1 MVRMTF
7 AVAALLA
14 CIPTG
19 SIAAEFLTEPGIQ
32 AQLEAIQVQ
41 AIQLQSAHRNPPA
54 PAARTPITQYPVR
67 GFDVSHYQEAID
79 WSKVETEGYSFVF
92 IKATEGDGYVDDHFL
107 TNWRGA
113 TAAGLAKGAYHFYNF
128 CAKGADQA
136 DNFLK
141 TVPVEAGAM
150 PPTIDIEASA
160 SCRTLPAKPAFRKEL
175 ADFLDKVEAAYG
187 KMPILYVNTSIYADY
202 FEGDNLKYPIW
213 FAYPHS
219 TPAPKLPD
227 GKNWTFWQYAFHG
240 SVGGISGEVDL
251 DAFNG
256 SKKQF
261 AAWIKRGG
269 DSFGTLA
276 IPQ

>member
-1 MVRMTF
+1 M
-7 AVAALLA
+7 A
-14 CIPTG
+14 G
-19 SIAAEFLTEPGIQ
+19 EFLSEPGIQ
-32 AQLEAIQVQ
+32 SQLEAIH
-41 AIQLQSAHRNPPA
+41 AGTLGLQSAVGHPTALSPK
-54 PAARTPITQYPVR
+54 TPFTNYPVR
-67 GFDVSHYQEAID
+67 GFDVSHYQNAIQ

-136 DNFLK
+136 ENFLK
-141 TVPVEAGAM
+141 TVPVEADAM
-150 PPTIDIEASA
+150 PPTIDIEASP
-160 SCRTLPAKPAFRKEL
+160 SCRTLPAKAAFRKEL
-175 ADFLDKVEAAYG
+175 AGFMDKVEAAYG
-187 KMPILYVNTSIYADY
+187 KMPILYVNTAIYADY

-240 SVGGISGEVDL
+240 SVGGIDGEVDL
-251 DAFNG
+251 DVFNG
-256 SKKQF
+256 DKKQF
-261 AAWIKRGG
+261 ASWIQRGG
-269 DSFGTLA
+269 DSIGTLA
-276 IPQ
+276 LPR